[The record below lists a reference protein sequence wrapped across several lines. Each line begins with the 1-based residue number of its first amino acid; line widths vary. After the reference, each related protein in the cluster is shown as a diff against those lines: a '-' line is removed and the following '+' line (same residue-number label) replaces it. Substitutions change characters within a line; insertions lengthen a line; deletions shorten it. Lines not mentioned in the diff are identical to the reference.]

1 MMCTVHILT
10 HHHASTTV
18 TKVASAL
25 LNWRMTINLPN
36 IPHPNILLVKKIA
49 NQALN

>member
-1 MMCTVHILT
+1 MVCTVHILT

-25 LNWRMTINLPN
+25 LNWRMTINLP
-36 IPHPNILLVKKIA
+36 HPNILLVKKIA